1 MKTCTTYCKR
11 VFNSFDE
18 DKDGKITPLQLQSC
32 LAMMGGGLSAEE
44 AEMVAQ
50 PLLSAG
56 LVGLAEF
63 ASLVEADDEEEKRED
78 LRKAFEMYKN
88 EGEECITP
96 RSLKNMLGRLGD
108 WSVDECVVMINK
120 FDVNGDG
127 VLCFQEFQLMMMIN

>member
-1 MKTCTTYCKR
+1 
-11 VFNSFDE
+11 
-18 DKDGKITPLQLQSC
+18 
-32 LAMMGGGLSAEE
+32 MMGGGLSAEE

-50 PLLSAG
+50 PLLSGG

-63 ASLVEADDEEEKRED
+63 ASLVEGDDEEEKRED

-96 RSLKNMLGRLGD
+96 RSLKIMLGRLGD

>member
-1 MKTCTTYCKR
+1 MKSCTTYCKR
-11 VFNSFDE
+11 VFNSFDQ
-18 DKDGKITPLQLQSC
+18 DRDGKITPSQRQSC

-50 PLLSAG
+50 PLLSGG

-63 ASLVEADDEEEKRED
+63 ASLVEGDDEEEKKRED

-96 RSLKNMLGRLGD
+96 RSLKNMLGRL
-108 WSVDECVVMINK
+108 EC
-120 FDVNGDG
+120 G
-127 VLCFQEFQLMMMIN
+127 

>member
-1 MKTCTTYCKR
+1 MKACTAYCKK

-18 DKDGKITPLQLQSC
+18 DRDGKITPSQLQSC
-32 LAMMGGGLSAEE
+32 LAMMGGGLSTEE

-50 PLLSAG
+50 PLLSGG

-63 ASLVEADDEEEKRED
+63 AGLVEGDGEEEKRED

-96 RSLKNMLGRLGD
+96 RSLKNMLGRFGE
-108 WSVDECVVMINK
+108 WSVDECVAMINK

-127 VLCFQEFQLMMMIN
+127 VLCFQEFQLMMIN